1 MGGRTEDR
9 TELLAH
15 PACWHLL
22 FSRHFSISSSLGP
35 STSHNYH
42 KFQCSENTVAQ
53 RGYATNLRPH
63 SPAMVDSGRDS
74 GSASDHLPIS
84 LPALEDGPNQE
95 RHIHLENSK
104 QVGSPRICPILN
116 VVNIH
121 TRIHVSEVDS
131 GQD

>member
-1 MGGRTEDR
+1 
-9 TELLAH
+9 
-15 PACWHLL
+15 
-22 FSRHFSISSSLGP
+22 
-35 STSHNYH
+35 
-42 KFQCSENTVAQ
+42 
-53 RGYATNLRPH
+53 
-63 SPAMVDSGRDS
+63 MVDPGRDS

-84 LPALEDGPNQE
+84 LPALEDAPNQE
-95 RHIHLENSK
+95 RHIQLENSK